1 MSKTFE
7 IVNAGNNIIHQLQ
20 LYVYLTS
27 GIKW

>member
-7 IVNAGNNIIHQLQ
+7 IVNAGNNVIHQLQ

-27 GIKW
+27 GIK